1 MKLTSLIALFTL
13 SLAGVEAIGPD
24 DHLHYKGNFHAPH
37 NLELKRMGVN
47 RVSRCSSS
55 AGALPTGEVCALE
68 CDESPRDCYCTKNL
82 QGDCD
87 LEPKDEWCEKH
98 CICKKDYPPT

>member
-13 SLAGVEAIGPD
+13 ALAGVEAIGPD

-37 NLELKRMGVN
+37 KLELTKMSIN

-55 AGALPTGEVCALE
+55 AGALPTGNDDLCVLVC
-68 CDESPRDCYCTKNL
+68 PPGVH
-82 QGDCD
+82 GDCHCKW
-87 LEPKDEWCEKH
+87 EEGA
-98 CICKKDYPPT
+98 CICEGPPPCGEECKCVLKLV